1 MTGPLI
7 VRLPPAPPDTYLRWM
22 AYWRELEGALHQH
35 AAVAALAAAQGVPFF
50 EDDVADYMSG
60 VLATAVIDQ
69 AATARRLGAPLIAP
83 QLEGPMELLGRVAE
97 HVRRRVAWLNDCQV
111 PDVFGIEPPDVEVLA
126 LRTAAM
132 ESFQRQA
139 AASMPRATS

>member
-50 EDDVADYMSG
+50 DDDVADYMSG

-69 AATARRLGAPLIAP
+69 APTARRLGAPLIAP
-83 QLEGPMELLGRVAE
+83 QLEGPVEHELHQGR
-97 HVRRRVAWLNDCQV
+97 
-111 PDVFGIEPPDVEVLA
+111 
-126 LRTAAM
+126 LRN
-132 ESFQRQA
+132 
-139 AASMPRATS
+139 